1 MRIHDPEQPAAL
13 SRIETALMG
22 RRSHHG
28 RHHGHR
34 YHRDATSTGRPG
46 PSTRPASVEPPVEVD
61 RGPQPTAV
69 EPAPSSPLE
78 AAPVV
83 AQAATEPANDELV
96 AAAASST
103 APRPNG
109 GHANGSE
116 GANGSACT
124 VSQLRRFIKSRA
136 YVPMHELRRRFMI
149 NGGEDDVSMLDVGGD
164 RVYLGL
170 PAREADLLGELLR
183 QGDVGYELS
192 MDPVTPIVVGVY
204 PMRPVPRP

>member
-1 MRIHDPEQPAAL
+1 
-13 SRIETALMG
+13 MG

-34 YHRDATSTGRPG
+34 YHRDATSTGRPS
-46 PSTRPASVEPPVEVD
+46 PSTRPASVDPAVDVD
-61 RGPQPTAV
+61 RDPPLATDR
-69 EPAPSSPLE
+69 EPASPSLLE
-78 AAPVV
+78 AA
-83 AQAATEPANDELV
+83 AV
-96 AAAASST
+96 AAAAVPELAT
-103 APRPNG
+103 GTPPALAPRPNG
-109 GHANGSE
+109 GLANGAE

-149 NGGEDDVSMLDVGGD
+149 NGGEDDVSMLDVGDD

-204 PMRPVPRP
+204 PMRPVPRQ